1 MEQDLMDKMLT
12 WLDYQ
17 RTYMLLACYVLLLN
31 CRHNGEYVQTYGLME
46 QDLMDKML
54 TWLDY
59 QRSSSQPFFL
69 YYAPN
74 AIHRYGACWV
84 TEQRG
89 VPPPQQQQHMHLF
102 LLDTLWSSCI
112 ACGCCQASPKSSI

>member
-1 MEQDLMDKMLT
+1 
-12 WLDYQ
+12 
-17 RTYMLLACYVLLLN
+17 
-31 CRHNGEYVQTYGLME
+31 ME

-74 AIHRYGACWV
+74 AIHRYERAAIHSSLAGTAGAAHGISLLHV
-84 TEQRG
+84 VVVALQLAVVRPDQRAAFSRARQRLHTG
-89 VPPPQQQQHMHLF
+89 VAAHNLN
-102 LLDTLWSSCI
+102 
-112 ACGCCQASPKSSI
+112 

>member
-1 MEQDLMDKMLT
+1 
-12 WLDYQ
+12 
-17 RTYMLLACYVLLLN
+17 
-31 CRHNGEYVQTYGLME
+31 ME

-74 AIHRYGACWV
+74 AIHRCGAC
-84 TEQRG
+84 
-89 VPPPQQQQHMHLF
+89 QHNQ
-102 LLDTLWSSCI
+102 SSLADAAAAAAH
-112 ACGCCQASPKSSI
+112 ACVD